1 MVSAEREQTK
11 MGQWQKLGLGLVA
24 AVISVAALGQAALA
38 PNLPTL
44 RTDSSVPATSPAD
57 TPITPGVRPQLT
69 KADVDAWLDGYLPYA
84 LHSGDI
90 PGAVVV
96 VVKDGQ
102 ILTARGFGYADVDK
116 RTPVNPERTLFRPGS
131 VSKLAIWTSVMQQVE
146 QGRIDLDKDVNSYLD
161 FKIPP
166 RDGQPVT
173 MRQLMTHTGGF
184 EETAKGI
191 IFYDPKTAVSLSD
204 YLKRGVPKRI
214 FAPGTT
220 PAYSNWGTALAGYIV
235 QRTSGEKLE
244 DYLDRHIF
252 APLGMTHSTFR
263 QPLPANL
270 ARDMATGYQKPGEKS
285 LGYEF
290 IGPWPAGSQ
299 ASSGVDM
306 GRFMIANLQ
315 GARGLLKPETA
326 ALMHNSPLDRVN
338 PMSILPPLNRMELG
352 FFETN
357 VNGREII
364 GHLGDT
370 EAFHTSLHLF
380 MKEGVGLYAS
390 FNSPGKAGAVGQLR
404 KAVFMDF
411 ADRYFPNVAAL
422 DGKIDAAT
430 ARKHAEMLAGEWQAS
445 RRWETHYFSILGLVG
460 EFKIGVG
467 PKGEL
472 LIPNLADANGRPQE
486 WVEIA
491 PFLWRDKFGHDR
503 LSAKVVNGQV
513 VRWGTDYFSPFE
525 VFDRVPAGKAAS
537 WILPACGAAFLVI
550 VLTILAWPIG
560 WWNRRRF
567 KAEFA
572 LSGKPLR
579 AYRATR
585 WAALG
590 TLVVLIGWA
599 TAFTLALSAARNL
612 TGTLDPLL
620 WILQVAG
627 LVAFVGFVLASAW
640 NARLAFSDG
649 SRWNRKLWAALMLL
663 SALVFL
669 YVAWRFGL
677 FAMTVHY

>member
-1 MVSAEREQTK
+1 
-11 MGQWQKLGLGLVA
+11 MGHWRKLGLSLVA
-24 AVISVAALGQAALA
+24 LAVGAAAIGQAALA
-38 PNLPTL
+38 PSLPSF
-44 RTDSSVPATSPAD
+44 RAPPSVQGAASAVTPVTPA
-57 TPITPGVRPQLT
+57 VQPQLSKT
-69 KADVDAWLDGYLPYA
+69 DVDAWLEGYLPYA
-84 LHSGDI
+84 LRSGDI

-96 VVKDGQ
+96 VVKDRQ

-116 RTPVNPERTLFRPGS
+116 RTPVDPERTLFRPGS

-184 EETAKGI
+184 EETARGI
-191 IFYDPKTAVSLSD
+191 IFYDKKNAVPLGE
-204 YLKRGVPKRI
+204 YLKRGVPARI

-220 PAYSNWGTALAGYIV
+220 PAYSNWGTALAGYVV

-244 DYLDRHIF
+244 DYVDRHIF

-270 ARDMATGYQKPGEKS
+270 APDMATGYQKPGEKS

-315 GARGLLKPETA
+315 GARGLLRPETA
-326 ALMHNSPLDRVN
+326 AVMHNSPLSHVN

-380 MKEGVGLYAS
+380 MKEGVGFYAS

-404 KAVFMDF
+404 KAIFMDF
-411 ADRYFPNVAAL
+411 ADRYFPNVAAP
-422 DGKIDAAT
+422 DGKVDAAT

-445 RRWETHYFSILGLVG
+445 RRWDTHYFSILGLLG

-472 LIPNLADANGRPQE
+472 LIPKLADVNGRPQE

-537 WILPACGAAFLVI
+537 WIIPAASAAFAIIL
-550 VLTILAWPIG
+550 LTVFAWPIG
-560 WWNRRRF
+560 WWNRRRY
-567 KAEFA
+567 KADFA
-572 LSGKPLR
+572 LSGKSLR
-579 AYRATR
+579 AYRVTR
-585 WAALG
+585 WSALAALA
-590 TLVVLIGWA
+590 VLIGWG

-620 WILQVAG
+620 WILQIGG
-627 LVAFVGFVLASAW
+627 LLAFLAYTLATAW
-640 NARLAFSDG
+640 NAWLAFTDG
-649 SRWNRKLWAALMLL
+649 SRWTRKLWAVLMLL
-663 SALVFL
+663 SALIFL